1 MENGEN
7 EANHTTPT
15 TEPDCSV
22 TLVRILERALSLD
35 NHENCLF
42 FGKDGEVRT
51 ECWKVQFHHFLVELL
66 WKELDISRR
75 DLLETSMN
83 GAEAWAGGRAICDE
97 LEKRQSKNKATV
109 TCGLVVSRHRP

>member
-1 MENGEN
+1 M
-7 EANHTTPT
+7 
-15 TEPDCSV
+15 
-22 TLVRILERALSLD
+22 LESAIS
-35 NHENCLF
+35 
-42 FGKDGEVRT
+42 
-51 ECWKVQFHHFLVELL
+51 HFLVELL

-97 LEKRQSKNKATV
+97 LEKRQIKNKATV